1 MGLFVGPGVAEAHV
15 ETLIPLFHIG
25 RTIAIATSMPRV
37 QAKDLQ
43 ICPRARARVNVA
55 TPSRA
60 ATSQLRTI
68 EGTTV
73 RVVGT
78 AATLLPDVVIL

>member
-1 MGLFVGPGVAEAHV
+1 
-15 ETLIPLFHIG
+15 
-25 RTIAIATSMPRV
+25 MPRV

-43 ICPRARARVNVA
+43 ICPRPRARVNVA